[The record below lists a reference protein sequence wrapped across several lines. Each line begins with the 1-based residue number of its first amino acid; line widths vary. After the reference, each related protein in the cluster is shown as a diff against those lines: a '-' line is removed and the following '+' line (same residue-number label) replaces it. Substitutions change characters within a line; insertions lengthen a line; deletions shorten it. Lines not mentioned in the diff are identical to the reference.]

1 MAFRIAQVKPR
12 LRVTRI
18 LADQRFEPGLSLIV
32 LLFLQE
38 ILSLLQRVRGSL
50 GRGGRRGG
58 PGGLLGKHRPRPR
71 PPRKRHEPYRA
82 IFSPSFLRFPL
93 FFKCAPSPF
102 PRTIF
107 FFFP

>member
-18 LADQRFEPGLSLIV
+18 LADQRFEPGLCLIV

-50 GRGGRRGG
+50 GRGGWSGW
-58 PGGLLGKHRPRPR
+58 PGALLGTHGPCQRRR
-71 PPRKRHEPYRA
+71 CKRHDPYGSIRA
-82 IFSPSFLRFPL
+82 HSFVSSRF
-93 FFKCAPSPF
+93 FVRCAAATYPC
-102 PRTIF
+102 TIS
-107 FFFP
+107 